1 MDELISDADDA
12 QARHFRPRL
21 WLLPTG
27 VRLAMDRPCVATE
40 GKPGTF
46 IVQQTVNQLPADAF
60 VLADDV
66 AAALA
71 ARQECVLPRDRK
83 ANPRD

>member
-1 MDELISDADDA
+1 MDELISAADDA
-12 QARHFRPRL
+12 QARHVRPRV

-27 VRLAMDRPCVATE
+27 VRSAMDRPCIATE
-40 GKPGTF
+40 GKPGKF
-46 IVQQTVNQLPADAF
+46 IVQQTVDQLPADAF

-66 AAALA
+66 ATTLA

-83 ANPRD
+83 TNPRD